1 MPQLARTRRTGWAAL
16 AVVALV
22 ASLVTV
28 GSTPIGAVKNKADN
42 AVSYN
47 AACGGNAADDAEFT
61 DVSSSH
67 SHRDA
72 INCLAHYRVTLGT
85 SPGVYSPN
93 DDVTR
98 YQMALFMK
106 RAVNVAGVTL
116 AAPADQGFT
125 DIGDFSAGIQDA
137 INQMA
142 AAGIVTGANNMFRPG
157 DSVTRGEM
165 ALILKGFLQSVG
177 TLRYTTTTPPQL
189 QIRPAGSTYQ
199 AFNPDDVFED
209 VRNTQP
215 RAVDEAVSILFEM
228 GVANGTKAATR
239 TSPAEFSP
247 GRTVNRGQMASFIT
261 RALAHTG
268 ARPAG
273 ISIAPGG
280 GSTYVVS
287 LRDSNFAPVRNQRV
301 DTFWIK
307 GDTSEVF
314 KSDGTCEPGIVSA
327 TVSACSITDNDPV
340 TNNNG
345 QLSFTTDGAS
355 PDATESVTIWAWIGN
370 VGATVN
376 SGTSFAKYVD
386 TAPPVSALAAA
397 KYTIKRGSET
407 DTARLGSLVEV
418 TLQITDAN
426 DGNVAQAGYKF
437 DVTVTSSPFSRRV
450 TIITDENG
458 QAKFQ
463 VGGQQDYAIDTSE
476 DDTAVTVSWVATRNT
491 AGEPEGLVASLTL
504 ADGSH
509 PSVSFSDDAPVLTTV
524 RATSEAPY
532 IRADTSGAGASHAI
546 MVAAFDQYGV
556 PQSNVAVTVAAT
568 GDTTVS
574 GSLPPTARYTG
585 NDGTVPIRYQR
596 DSADPATVMYTA
608 TGTAG
613 ATSVDSTAALTV
625 YWVTTPP
632 SAFADATSGTELV
645 LAANADRNEIVVT
658 SSTPSA
664 SDQSEAGPWVFV
676 YDASDRFDSALNLQF
691 PTGSTCTV
699 GCLAGAGA
707 TSLEVFEKAI
717 AAKLANNAKAA
728 AAGSGTETFLLTWS
742 NRHGVRNTIVSW
754 SVDEGTG

>member
-247 GRTVNRGQMASFIT
+247 DRTVNRGQMASFIT

-345 QLSFTTDGAS
+345 QLSFTADGAT

-376 SGTSFAKYVD
+376 SGTNFAKYVD

-397 KYTIKRGSET
+397 QYKITRGSET
-407 DTARLGSLVEV
+407 ATARLGSLVEV

-426 DGNVAQAGYKF
+426 GGNVAQAGYKF
-437 DVTVTSSPFSRRV
+437 DVTVTSQPFSRRV
-450 TIITDENG
+450 TITTDENG

-463 VGGQQDYAIDTSE
+463 VGGQQDYALNTAE
-476 DDTAVTVSWVATRNT
+476 DDSAVTVSWVATRNT
-491 AGEPEGLVASLTL
+491 AGEPEGLVASLAL
-504 ADGSH
+504 ATGDAD
-509 PSVSFSDDAPVLTTV
+509 VVFSDDAPVLTTV

-532 IRADTSGAGASHAI
+532 IRASTSGNGASHAI

-556 PQSNVAVTVAAT
+556 PQSNVAVTVVAT
-568 GDTTVS
+568 GDAPTV
-574 GSLPPTARYTG
+574 LPTTARYTG

-596 DSADPATVMYTA
+596 DHADPGEAVYTA
-608 TGTAG
+608 TGVAG
-613 ATSVDSTAALTV
+613 ATSVDSSALTV
-625 YWVTTPP
+625 WWVTTPP
-632 SAFADATSGTELV
+632 STFADATMGTTQV
-645 LAANADRNEIVVT
+645 LAANADRNEIVVE

-664 SDQSEAGPWVFV
+664 ADQSEAGPWVFV
-676 YDASDRFDSALNLQF
+676 YDAGDRFDSALNLQF
-691 PTGSTCTV
+691 PTTGTCTV

-717 AAKLANNAKAA
+717 ATKLANNAKAL
-728 AAGSGTETFLLTWS
+728 AAGAPPVEDFDLTWA

-754 SVDEGTG
+754 SVDE